1 VSPRRPRRAYNPEQ
15 MPFSYYARLPRAQQ
29 AIYRRSDAITE
40 IRLPQAERF
49 AAAIDAVEAALLADD
64 RAATQAASER
74 VINGLM
80 AVLGAP
86 PVRVEVL
93 AARPHARW
101 GELHGLYTA
110 ERGKRPKIQLWMR
123 TAKQKRVVAFRT
135 YLRTLLHE
143 VGHHLDYTVL
153 RLEESYHTE
162 GFYKRESSL
171 FHQLVTDLRR
181 SAMPTMEEYAKQPR
195 EQRMKR
201 LERTADEL
209 AAVIRGQSETA
220 LARRPD
226 PKNWAAKEVVCHVR
240 DTEEGFMVR
249 FDTIMASDNPRL
261 TAPEPDRWAEERQ
274 YLHNDTGEALA
285 AFRKRREETLA
296 FLRKLGAG
304 DWERGGTHP
313 VRGRVTIDQFL
324 TLMAWHDD
332 NHLDQLRRAL
342 EGKA

>member
-1 VSPRRPRRAYNPEQ
+1 MEG
-15 MPFSYYARLPRAQQ
+15 
-29 AIYRRSDAITE
+29 
-40 IRLPQAERF
+40 
-49 AAAIDAVEAALLADD
+49 ALLAED

-74 VINGLM
+74 VITGLM

-93 AARPHARW
+93 AARPHATW

-110 ERGKRPKIQLWMR
+110 ERGRRPKIQLWMR

-143 VGHHLDYTVL
+143 VGHHLDYTIL
-153 RLEESYHTE
+153 RLDESYHTE

-209 AAVIRGQSETA
+209 AAALRGHDDATLS
-220 LARRPD
+220 RRPD
-226 PKNWAAKEVVCHVR
+226 ARNWAAKEVVCHLR
-240 DTEEGFMVR
+240 DAEETFLLR
-249 FDTIMASDNPRL
+249 FETILASDNPRL
-261 TAPEPDRWAEERQ
+261 SGPDPDRVAEERQ
-274 YLHNDTGEALA
+274 YLRNDATEALA
-285 AFRKRREETLA
+285 AFRRRRAETLA
-296 FLRKLGAG
+296 FLSRRAPG

-313 VRGRVTIDQFL
+313 VRGKITLDDFL

-342 EGKA
+342 DGKA